1 MFDENQDNQP
11 EDIFADVDGVS
22 EPPTRTPFQPSAPAD
37 SVKSVNSARSVDSVG
52 SVNSVRPVNPESGSD
67 DPLEEI
73 EEPTEDL
80 TDFNHPPAKSKI
92 RTIAVTVIVM
102 LGIGAL
108 AWAGWSFWQRSGDE
122 VIYVLP
128 EGEIEKKRDG
138 EIEETNP
145 STRRFQQAEPSRSG
159 PSGTEKK
166 VKVDVEKDTDG
177 DGLTDAEEEE
187 IGTDRRKPDTDSD
200 GLSDKD
206 EVEIY
211 QTNPVNP
218 DTDKDGILDGIEVRR
233 GDDPNG
239 PGRLLELPVI
249 E

>member
-22 EPPTRTPFQPSAPAD
+22 DPSIRTPFQPSSPVE
-37 SVKSVNSARSVDSVG
+37 SVRSVNPAG
-52 SVNSVRPVNPESGSD
+52 SVNPVKSETKPED
-67 DPLEEI
+67 LLENI

-92 RTIAVTVIVM
+92 KTIAVLVII
-102 LGIGAL
+102 LGIIGAL
-108 AWAGWSFWQRSGDE
+108 GWGVWSFWQRSGVE

-128 EGEIEKKRDG
+128 EK
-138 EIEETNP
+138 ETSSVNK
-145 STRRFQQAEPSRSG
+145 FLE
-159 PSGTEKK
+159 TEKQPARGGSASGGRDRETEK
-166 VKVDVEKDTDG
+166 PKESLVEKDTDG
-177 DGLTDAEEEE
+177 DGLTDVEEKEM
-187 IGTDRRKPDTDSD
+187 GTDPRKPDTDSD

-218 DTDKDGILDGIEVRR
+218 DTDKDEVLDGIEVRR

-239 PGRLLELPVI
+239 PGRLLELPII